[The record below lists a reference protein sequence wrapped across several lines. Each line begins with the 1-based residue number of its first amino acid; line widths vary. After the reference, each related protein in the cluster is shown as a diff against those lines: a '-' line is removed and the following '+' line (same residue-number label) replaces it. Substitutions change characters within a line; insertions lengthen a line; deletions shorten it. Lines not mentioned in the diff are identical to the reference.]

1 MQVPDDKAKAEGSL
15 WSSATGP
22 DATAMVTAPHQEVV
36 TFFKRKKQTQAEV
49 CVVHITVYQGLL
61 LMS

>member
-15 WSSATGP
+15 WSSAIGP

-36 TFFKRKKQTQAEV
+36 KFFKRKKQTQAEV
-49 CVVHITVYQGLL
+49 CV
-61 LMS
+61 